1 MAPAAAPACEGVPVS
16 SRPAIEVHELTKE
29 FAGGVRALDGV
40 SFTVEEGEVFGFL
53 GRNGAGKST
62 TVRILTTLLR
72 PTSGTAAV
80 LGHDVVGAPSAV
92 RKVFGA
98 ALQDAALDELMTGRE
113 HLEMAGR
120 LAGLGKPRSVERAA
134 ELLERFGLKAAA
146 DRIAAG
152 YSGGMRR
159 RLDVAMAMVR
169 RPEVLFLDEPTTG
182 LDPQGRRAVWD
193 LVRSLRDDGSTVFLT
208 TQYLTEADE
217 LSGRVAVV
225 SDGRIAAIGTSQELK
240 DRLGATT
247 VRVRAAVGDEAR
259 FRAAAGADPLVAT
272 GDGWFEVTVGGGEA
286 AVPGVVAR
294 LIGAGAPVDRLSI
307 HPPSLEDV
315 FVGLTGT
322 EIESSA
328 GGADDGR
335 ITAVRRGLGVPGGLG
350 R

>member
-1 MAPAAAPACEGVPVS
+1 V
-16 SRPAIEVHELTKE
+16 AIEVHELTRH
-29 FAGGVRALDGV
+29 FPGGVRALDGV
-40 SFTVEEGEVFGFL
+40 TFTVQEGEVFGYL

-80 LGHDVVGAPSAV
+80 LGHDVGTDPGAV

-113 HLEMAGR
+113 HLEMASR

-134 ELLERFGLKAAA
+134 ELLESFGLKAAA

-193 LVRSLRDDGSTVFLT
+193 LVRDLRDSGSTVFLT
-208 TQYLTEADE
+208 TQYLAEADE

-225 SDGRIAAIGTSQELK
+225 HDGRIAAIGTSQELK
-240 DRLGATT
+240 DRMGTTT
-247 VRVRAAVGDEAR
+247 VRVRVEAEDGSRVREAVAPNVV
-259 FRAAAGADPLVAT
+259 APLAG
-272 GDGWFEVTVGGGEA
+272 GWLEITVDGGEA
-286 AVPGVVAR
+286 SVPAVVAR
-294 LIGAGAPVDRLSI
+294 LSAAGAQVERLSI

-315 FVGLTGT
+315 FVSLTGT
-322 EIESSA
+322 QIEASA
-328 GGADDGR
+328 GGGDDGK
-335 ITAVRRGLGVPGGLG
+335 ITAVRRGLGVPTGPG

>member
-1 MAPAAAPACEGVPVS
+1 VS
-16 SRPAIEVHELTKE
+16 SGVAIEVEELTRH
-29 FAGGVRALDGV
+29 FPGGVRALDGV
-40 SFTVEEGEVFGFL
+40 TFTVEEGEVFGYL

-72 PTSGTAAV
+72 PTSGTARV
-80 LGHDVVGAPSAV
+80 LGHDVGTDPGAV

-113 HLEMAGR
+113 HLEMAAR
-120 LAGLGKPRSVERAA
+120 LAGLRKPQAVERAA
-134 ELLERFGLKAAA
+134 ELLESFGLKAAA

-193 LVRSLRDDGSTVFLT
+193 LVRDLRDSGSTVFLT

-225 SDGRIAAIGTSQELK
+225 HDGRIAAIGSSQELK
-240 DRLGATT
+240 DGLGTTT
-247 VRVRAAVGDEAR
+247 VRVRVAAADDAQIR
-259 FRAAAGADPLVAT
+259 RAASPDPVTPIA
-272 GDGWFEVTVGGGEA
+272 DGWLEITVRGGES
-286 AVPGVVAR
+286 AVPALVGR
-294 LIGAGAPVDRLSI
+294 LTGAGARVDRLSI

-315 FVGLTGT
+315 FVSLTGT
-322 EIESSA
+322 QIEASA
-328 GGADDGR
+328 GGADDGK
-335 ITAVRRGLGVPGGLG
+335 ITAVRRGLGVPTGKG

>member
-1 MAPAAAPACEGVPVS
+1 MG
-16 SRPAIEVHELTKE
+16 SRTAIEVHELTRH

-40 SFTVEEGEVFGFL
+40 TFTVEEGEVFGYL

-72 PTSGTAAV
+72 PTSGTASV
-80 LGHDVVGAPSAV
+80 LGHDVSRDPGAV

-113 HLEMAGR
+113 HLEMAAR
-120 LAGLGKPRSVERAA
+120 LAGLGKPKSVERAA
-134 ELLERFGLKAAA
+134 ELLESFGLKAAA

-193 LVRSLRDDGSTVFLT
+193 LVRDLRDSGSTVFLT
-208 TQYLTEADE
+208 TQYLAEADE

-225 SDGRIAAIGTSQELK
+225 HDGRIAAIGTSQELK
-240 DRLGATT
+240 DRLGTTT
-247 VRVRAAVGDEAR
+247 VRVRVPPAEESLIADAVRPDT
-259 FRAAAGADPLVAT
+259 VAT
-272 GDGWFEVTVGGGEA
+272 VVEGWLEITVDGGEA
-286 AVPGVVAR
+286 AVPAVVGR
-294 LIGAGAPVDRLSI
+294 LTAAGAHVDRLSI

-315 FVGLTGT
+315 FVSLTGT
-322 EIESSA
+322 QIEASA
-328 GGADDGR
+328 GGADDGK
-335 ITAVRRGLGVPGGLG
+335 ITAVRRGLGVPSGPG

>member
-1 MAPAAAPACEGVPVS
+1 V
-16 SRPAIEVHELTKE
+16 AIEVHELTRH
-29 FAGGVRALDGV
+29 FPGGVRALDGV
-40 SFTVEEGEVFGFL
+40 SFTVQEGEVFGYL

-62 TVRILTTLLR
+62 TVRILTTLLK
-72 PTSGTAAV
+72 PTSGTAMV
-80 LGHDVVGAPSAV
+80 LGHDVGTAAGAV

-113 HLEMAGR
+113 HLEMASR

-134 ELLERFGLKAAA
+134 ELLESFGLKAAA

-193 LVRSLRDDGSTVFLT
+193 LVRDLRDSGSTVFLT
-208 TQYLTEADE
+208 TQYLAEADE

-225 SDGRIAAIGTSQELK
+225 HDGRIAAIGTSQELK
-240 DRLGATT
+240 DQMGTTT
-247 VRVRAAVGDEAR
+247 VRVRVEADDGSRVREAVAPNVV
-259 FRAAAGADPLVAT
+259 APLAG
-272 GDGWFEVTVGGGEA
+272 GWLEITVDGGEA
-286 AVPGVVAR
+286 SVPGVVAR
-294 LIGAGAPVDRLSI
+294 LSAAGAQVDRLSI

-315 FVGLTGT
+315 FVSLTGT
-322 EIESSA
+322 QIEASA
-328 GGADDGR
+328 GGGDDGK
-335 ITAVRRGLGVPGGLG
+335 ITAVRRGLGVPTGPG

>member
-1 MAPAAAPACEGVPVS
+1 VS
-16 SRPAIEVHELTKE
+16 AIEVEELTKH

-40 SFTVEEGEVFGFL
+40 TFRVEAGEVFGYL

-72 PTSGTAAV
+72 ATSGTARV
-80 LGHDVVGAPSAV
+80 LGHDVATDPAGV

-113 HLEMAGR
+113 HLEMAAR
-120 LAGLGKPRSVERAA
+120 LAGFDKPASVERAA
-134 ELLERFGLKAAA
+134 ELLESFGLKAAA

-159 RLDVAMAMVR
+159 RLDVGMAMVR

-182 LDPQGRRAVWD
+182 LDPQGRRAVWELIRD
-193 LVRSLRDDGSTVFLT
+193 LRDSGSTVFLT
-208 TQYLTEADE
+208 TQYLAEADD

-225 SDGRIAAIGTSQELK
+225 HDGRIAAIGTSQELK
-240 DRLGATT
+240 DRLGTTT
-247 VRVRAAVGDEAR
+247 VRVRVAPADEAR
-259 FRAAAGADPLVAT
+259 VRAAVAPDEVVPA
-272 GDGWFEVTVGGGEA
+272 GDGWLEVTVAGGEA
-286 AVPGVVAR
+286 AVPAVVAR
-294 LIGAGAPVDRLSI
+294 VVGAGVAVNGLDIR
-307 HPPSLEDV
+307 PPSLEDV

-322 EIESSA
+322 QIEASA
-328 GGADDGR
+328 GGVDTGNV
-335 ITAVRRGLGVPGGLG
+335 TAVRRSVGLPSGHG

>member
-1 MAPAAAPACEGVPVS
+1 VRSGV
-16 SRPAIEVHELTKE
+16 AIEVEELTRD
-29 FAGGVRALDGV
+29 FPGGVRALDGV
-40 SFTVEEGEVFGFL
+40 TFTVAEGEVFGYL

-72 PTSGTAAV
+72 PTSGTAKV
-80 LGHDVVGAPSAV
+80 LGHDVNTDPGAV

-98 ALQDAALDELMTGRE
+98 ALQDAARDELMTGRE
-113 HLEMAGR
+113 HLEMAAR
-120 LAGLGKPRSVERAA
+120 LAGLGKPQAVERAA
-134 ELLERFGLKAAA
+134 ELLESFGLKAAA
-146 DRIAAG
+146 GRIAAG

-193 LVRSLRDDGSTVFLT
+193 LVRDLRDSGSTVFLT

-225 SDGRIAAIGTSQELK
+225 HDGRIAAIGSSEELK
-240 DRLGATT
+240 DRLGTTT
-247 VRVRAAVGDEAR
+247 VRIRVAAGDEPQIRQAV
-259 FRAAAGADPLVAT
+259 APDPVALVA
-272 GDGWFEVTVGGGEA
+272 DGWLEITVQGGEA
-286 AVPGVVAR
+286 AVPAVVAR
-294 LIGAGAPVDRLSI
+294 LTGAGARVDRLSI

-322 EIESSA
+322 QIEASA
-328 GGADDGR
+328 GGGDDGR
-335 ITAVRRGLGVPGGLG
+335 ITAVRRGLGVATGPG

>member
-1 MAPAAAPACEGVPVS
+1 MSP
-16 SRPAIEVHELTKE
+16 RIAIEVDELTKE
-29 FAGGVRALDGV
+29 FPGGVRALDGV
-40 SFTVEEGEVFGFL
+40 SFTVDEGEVFGYL

-72 PTSGTAAV
+72 PTSGTARV
-80 LGHDVVGAPSAV
+80 LGHDVSSDGGAV

-113 HLEMAGR
+113 HLEMAAR
-120 LAGLGKPRSVERAA
+120 LAGRSKAQSVARAA
-134 ELLERFGLKAAA
+134 ELLESFGLRAAA

-193 LVRSLRDDGSTVFLT
+193 LVGDLRDTGSTVFLT
-208 TQYLTEADE
+208 TQYLAEADE

-225 SDGRIAAIGTSQELK
+225 HDGRIAAIGSPQELK
-240 DRLGATT
+240 DRLGTTT
-247 VRVRAAVGDEAR
+247 VRIRVPDADEQRIRDAVAPNAVAPAA
-259 FRAAAGADPLVAT
+259 
-272 GDGWFEVTVGGGEA
+272 DGWLEITVQGGEA
-286 AVPGVVAR
+286 AVPAVVGQ
-294 LIGAGAPVDRLSI
+294 LTGAGAQVDRLSI
-307 HPPSLEDV
+307 RAPSLEDV
-315 FVGLTGT
+315 FVSLTGT
-322 EIESSA
+322 QIESSP
-328 GGADDGR
+328 GGADHGK
-335 ITAVRRGLGVPGGLG
+335 ITAVRRGLGVPSGPG

>member
-1 MAPAAAPACEGVPVS
+1 MNA
-16 SRPAIEVHELTKE
+16 RFAIEVDELTKQ

-40 SFTVEEGEVFGFL
+40 SFTVDEGEVFGYL

-72 PTSGTAAV
+72 PTSGTARV
-80 LGHDVVGAPSAV
+80 LGHDVISDAGAV

-98 ALQDAALDELMTGRE
+98 ALQEAALDELMTGRE
-113 HLEMAGR
+113 HLEMAAR
-120 LAGLGKPRSVERAA
+120 LAGLDKARSRERAA
-134 ELLERFGLKAAA
+134 ELLESFGLRAAA

-193 LVRSLRDDGSTVFLT
+193 LVRDLRDSGSTVFLT
-208 TQYLTEADE
+208 TQYLAEADD

-225 SDGRIAAIGTSQELK
+225 HDGRVAAIGTSQELK
-240 DRLGATT
+240 DQLGTTT
-247 VRVRAAVGDEAR
+247 VRVRVSPADEHRIREAVAPNVV
-259 FRAAAGADPLVAT
+259 APVAG
-272 GDGWFEVTVGGGEA
+272 GWLEITIEGGEA
-286 AVPGVVAR
+286 AVPAVVGH
-294 LIGAGAPVDRLSI
+294 LTGAEVHVDRLSV

-315 FVGLTGT
+315 FVRLTGT
-322 EIESSA
+322 QIETSA
-328 GGADDGR
+328 GGADVGK
-335 ITAVRRGLGVPGGLG
+335 ITAVRRGLGVPTGPG

>member
-1 MAPAAAPACEGVPVS
+1 MSQRV
-16 SRPAIEVHELTKE
+16 AIEVDELTKH

-40 SFTVEEGEVFGFL
+40 TFSVEEGEVFGYL

-72 PTSGTAAV
+72 PTSGTAMV
-80 LGHDVVGAPSAV
+80 LGHEVTSDPAAV

-113 HLEMAGR
+113 HLEMAAR
-120 LAGLGKPRSVERAA
+120 LAGLSKPQSVERAA
-134 ELLERFGLKAAA
+134 ELLESFGLKAAA

-193 LVRSLRDDGSTVFLT
+193 LVRDLRDTGSTVFLT
-208 TQYLTEADE
+208 TQYLAEADE
-217 LSGRVAVV
+217 LCERVAVV
-225 SDGRIAAIGTSQELK
+225 HDGRIAAIGASQELK
-240 DRLGATT
+240 DRLGTTT
-247 VRVRAAVGDEAR
+247 VRVRV
-259 FRAAAGADPLVAT
+259 AAADEDRVRRAVAPELVTRGA
-272 GDGWFEVTVGGGEA
+272 GGWLEITVQGGEA
-286 AVPGVVAR
+286 AVPAVVGR
-294 LIGAGAPVDRLSI
+294 LTGAEAHVDRLSI
-307 HPPSLEDV
+307 RAPSLEDV
-315 FVGLTGT
+315 FVSLTGT
-322 EIESSA
+322 QIETSA
-328 GGADDGR
+328 GGADDGK
-335 ITAVRRGLGVPGGLG
+335 ITAVRRGLGVPSGPV

>member
-1 MAPAAAPACEGVPVS
+1 VGS
-16 SRPAIEVHELTKE
+16 SVAIEVHELTRH

-40 SFTVEEGEVFGFL
+40 SFSVEEGEVFGYL

-62 TVRILTTLLR
+62 TVRILTTLLA
-72 PTSGTAAV
+72 PTSGTASV
-80 LGHDVVGAPSAV
+80 LGHDVGRDPRAV

-113 HLEMAGR
+113 HLEMAAR
-120 LAGLGKPRSVERAA
+120 LAGLGKGPSVERAA
-134 ELLERFGLKAAA
+134 ELLESFGLKAAA

-193 LVRSLRDDGSTVFLT
+193 LVRDLRDSGSTVFLT
-208 TQYLTEADE
+208 TQYLAEADE

-225 SDGRIAAIGTSQELK
+225 HDGRIAAIGTSQELK
-240 DRLGATT
+240 DRLGSTT
-247 VRVRAAVGDEAR
+247 VRVRV
-259 FRAAAGADPLVAT
+259 AGAEGVARIREAVT
-272 GDGWFEVTVGGGEA
+272 PNPVAPAGDGWLEVTVKGGEA
-286 AVPGVVAR
+286 AVPAVVGR
-294 LIGAGAPVDRLSI
+294 LTGSGAPVERLSI

-315 FVGLTGT
+315 FVSLTGT
-322 EIESSA
+322 QIETSA
-328 GGADDGR
+328 GGADNGK
-335 ITAVRRGLGVPGGLG
+335 ITAVRRGLGVPSGPG

>member
-1 MAPAAAPACEGVPVS
+1 MNA
-16 SRPAIEVHELTKE
+16 RFAIEVDELTKQY
-29 FAGGVRALDGV
+29 AGGVRALDGV
-40 SFTVEEGEVFGFL
+40 SFTVDEGEVFGYL

-72 PTSGTAAV
+72 PTSGTARV
-80 LGHDVVGAPSAV
+80 LGHDVIDEAGAV

-98 ALQDAALDELMTGRE
+98 ALQEAALDELMTGRE
-113 HLEMAGR
+113 HLEMAAR
-120 LAGLGKPRSVERAA
+120 LAGFDKARSRERAD
-134 ELLERFGLKAAA
+134 ELLESFGLRAAA

-193 LVRSLRDDGSTVFLT
+193 LVRDLRDSGSTVFLT
-208 TQYLTEADE
+208 TQYLAEADE

-225 SDGRIAAIGTSQELK
+225 HDGRVAAIGTSQELK
-240 DRLGATT
+240 DELGTTT
-247 VRVRAAVGDEAR
+247 VRVRVQADDEQRIRDAVAPN
-259 FRAAAGADPLVAT
+259 AVAPVALAAG
-272 GDGWFEVTVGGGEA
+272 GWLEITVEGGEA
-286 AVPGVVAR
+286 AVPAVVGQ
-294 LIGAGAPVDRLSI
+294 LTGAGVHVDRLSV

-315 FVGLTGT
+315 FVRLTGT
-322 EIESSA
+322 QIETSS
-328 GGADDGR
+328 GGADVGK
-335 ITAVRRGLGVPGGLG
+335 ITAVRRGLGVPTGPG

>member
-1 MAPAAAPACEGVPVS
+1 MNA
-16 SRPAIEVHELTKE
+16 RFAIEVDELTKQ

-40 SFTVEEGEVFGFL
+40 SFTVDEGEVFGYL

-72 PTSGTAAV
+72 PTSGTARV
-80 LGHDVVGAPSAV
+80 LGHDVISDAGAV

-98 ALQDAALDELMTGRE
+98 ALQEAALDELMTGRE
-113 HLEMAGR
+113 HLEMAAR
-120 LAGLGKPRSVERAA
+120 LAGFDKARSRERAG
-134 ELLERFGLKAAA
+134 ELLESFGLRAAA

-193 LVRSLRDDGSTVFLT
+193 LVRDLRDSGSTVFLT
-208 TQYLTEADE
+208 TQYLAEADE

-225 SDGRIAAIGTSQELK
+225 HDGRVAAIGTSQELK
-240 DRLGATT
+240 DQLGTTT
-247 VRVRAAVGDEAR
+247 VRVRVSPADEQRIRDAVAPNVVVPV
-259 FRAAAGADPLVAT
+259 AG
-272 GDGWFEVTVGGGEA
+272 GWLEIAVQGGEA
-286 AVPGVVAR
+286 AVPAVVGQ
-294 LIGAGAPVDRLSI
+294 LTGAGVHVDRLSV
-307 HPPSLEDV
+307 HAPSLEDV
-315 FVGLTGT
+315 FVRLTGT
-322 EIESSA
+322 QIETSA
-328 GGADDGR
+328 GGADVGK
-335 ITAVRRGLGVPGGLG
+335 ITAVRRGLGVPTGPG